1 MLNFLIAG
9 NDGITAIFDNIFPV
23 KLSIS
28 DLLTNLPN
36 PSVVFKNT
44 FPVNPSVIIAS
55 IFPENAS
62 LPSTFPTKF
71 IPNSSDFSF
80 NKL

>member
-1 MLNFLIAG
+1 MF
-9 NDGITAIFDNIFPV
+9 FV
-23 KLSIS
+23 KLSFKFVF
-28 DLLTNLPN
+28 TNFPI
-36 PSVVFKNT
+36 PSAVFKNT

-55 IFPENAS
+55 ILPEKAS

-71 IPNSSDFSF
+71 ISNSSAFSF